1 MSNGSRTMEIMRE
14 LGMSLGQPMIAVVG
28 CGGAGNKV
36 IDSVYWG
43 CPGVH
48 TVAVNTDPKGLDR
61 ISAHDKVRIGSTGEI
76 ASCGMPEVGE
86 RCAEESSNEI
96 RGAIEGYD
104 IVFVI
109 AGLGGG
115 AGSGAAPV
123 ICRLAREEGAVVFS
137 VPILP
142 FSIEGER
149 RSVAMTTLEQL
160 QEISN
165 IVVPLDNDKLKGL
178 CDGSMNFNS
187 AFEIIDKSVVRLI
200 ERIYEHSSSYVSDL
214 IDEVTSGFSAPVEEV
229 VNAEHQ
235 AIIEEMPIS
244 VHIPLEPELEYPS
257 LESSDW
263 NDLQFDL
270 N

>member
-28 CGGAGNKV
+28 CGGAGNNV
-36 IDSVYWG
+36 IDSVYWS

-48 TVAVNTDPKGLDR
+48 TVAVNTDPKGLDQ
-61 ISAHDKVRIGSTGEI
+61 ISAHDKVRIGSTGEVL
-76 ASCGMPEVGE
+76 SCGMPEVGE
-86 RCAEESSNEI
+86 RYAEESSDDI

-104 IVFVI
+104 IVFVV

-123 ICRLAREEGAVVFS
+123 VCRLAREEGAIVFS

-149 RSVAMTTLEQL
+149 RSIAMTTLEQL

-165 IVVPLDNDKLKGL
+165 IVVPLDNDKLQSV
-178 CDGSMNFNS
+178 CGSMSFSS
-187 AFEIIDKSVVRLI
+187 AFEIIDKSIVRLI

-214 IDEVTSGFSAPVEEV
+214 IDEVTSGFSVPVEEIIS
-229 VNAEHQ
+229 AEHQ
-235 AIIEEMPIS
+235 AILDEMPVA
-244 VHIPLEPELEYPS
+244 VHIPLEPAFEYPS
-257 LESSDW
+257 LEALDW
-263 NDLQFDL
+263 NDRQF
-270 N
+270 NFN